1 MLKSDLIEKVA
12 KELNMNH
19 DITQLVINNIF
30 DTMTDALAKG
40 ESIEIRGFGSF
51 SIRHYKGRE
60 GRNPKTSERV
70 TVPPRKKPFF
80 KVGKELKNR
89 VNT

>member
-30 DTMTDALAKG
+30 DTISNLILFLTKL
-40 ESIEIRGFGSF
+40 I
-51 SIRHYKGRE
+51 
-60 GRNPKTSERV
+60 N
-70 TVPPRKKPFF
+70 
-80 KVGKELKNR
+80 NR
-89 VNT
+89 